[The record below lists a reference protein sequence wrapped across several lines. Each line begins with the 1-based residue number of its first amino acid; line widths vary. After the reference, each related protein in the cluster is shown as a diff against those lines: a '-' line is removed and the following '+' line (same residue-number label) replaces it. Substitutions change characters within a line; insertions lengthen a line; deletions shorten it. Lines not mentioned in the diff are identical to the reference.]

1 MGIHPETA
9 KPVLQQSTSKIPFP
23 CKFFPYCSNPV
34 CPYMHPAML
43 PQQAFFM
50 QAQPSFTK
58 VGQRV
63 QIPCKNGDACTR
75 PDCHFLHPKDPDF
88 KAEIIVSIL
97 K

>member
-1 MGIHPETA
+1 
-9 KPVLQQSTSKIPFP
+9 
-23 CKFFPYCSNPV
+23 
-34 CPYMHPAML
+34 MHPAML

-88 KAEIIVSIL
+88 KAEIIVSTL